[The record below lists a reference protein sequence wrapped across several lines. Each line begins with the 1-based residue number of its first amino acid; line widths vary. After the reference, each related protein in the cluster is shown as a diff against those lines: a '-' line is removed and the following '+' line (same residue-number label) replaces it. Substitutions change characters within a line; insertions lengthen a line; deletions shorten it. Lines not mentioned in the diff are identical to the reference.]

1 MGIKPDLTL
10 SKSGKVA
17 ENLHNTTYSLHWGCR
32 GRGFES
38 RRSDQIFS
46 YIVIFPAGVWLAC
59 PAVFFL
65 NVSAYFVTN
74 AHHLGKK

>member
-17 ENLHNTTYSLHWGCR
+17 ENLHNTTYSLQWGCR

-38 RRSDQIFS
+38 RRSDQLILLTIINIWQSSRPYGWGIF
-46 YIVIFPAGVWLAC
+46 
-59 PAVFFL
+59 
-65 NVSAYFVTN
+65 
-74 AHHLGKK
+74 